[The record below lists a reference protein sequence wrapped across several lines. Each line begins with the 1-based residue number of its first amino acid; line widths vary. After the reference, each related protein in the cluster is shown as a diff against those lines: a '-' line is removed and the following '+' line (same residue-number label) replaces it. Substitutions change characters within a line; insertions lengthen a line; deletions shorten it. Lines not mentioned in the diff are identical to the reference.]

1 MKRRV
6 AITGVGLINALGI
19 GREEYFAALIEGKN
33 GIKRIEAFDPGEFTS
48 QVAGESPHLKMAKQ
62 VPKAHRKATKLM
74 SRDIELAV
82 VAADTAVRDAGLKT
96 KGTAPDEEP
105 DVDPTRIGVNI
116 GAGLICCDLVELAEA
131 VQNGVSSGQFDYRK
145 WGSEGM
151 ATLTPLWLLKYLPNM
166 LSCHVSI
173 IHDLQGPSNA
183 VTCAEAS
190 GQLAVGEAYRIISHG
205 KADVMITGGA
215 ECKVNPM
222 ALLRQCLLKRTCS
235 SCNDKPDQACR
246 PFDKGADGT
255 ILGEGGG
262 IVVLE
267 ELEHAR
273 KRGATIYGEVTGY
286 GASCSFGSDFVSIEA
301 DGKGIEIALRK
312 ALAAAEKAGLVDLRL
327 RHLFQSA
334 VRTGRRVRE
343 ETGISKNALSVS
355 SVAVDQASRIIGDL
369 KNCKVLIIGAGE
381 AGRLVV
387 KAAKD
392 RGVSRIV
399 VTSRTEESASALAA
413 ELGGKPT
420 SMNNLEEEMSTCNM
434 IVTCA
439 DAPRSILD
447 AGIVEEVML
456 NRPGLP
462 MVIIDIA
469 VPRNVAPAV
478 AQINNV
484 FLHNID
490 DLTNV
495 ANLNREQREG
505 SVEVVRE
512 IIAAEVDKF
521 TGWWQEFSVRPV
533 ISALMGKAEDIR
545 RRELALTLKRLRPLS
560 DEEHYSVDAMTRSI
574 ISKVLRDPITCLK
587 KNASRDGDYS
597 RMVNTLF
604 GLHEESQG

>member
-82 VAADTAVRDAGLKT
+82 VAADTAVRDAGLTT

-312 ALAAAEKAGLVDLRL
+312 ALAAAELEPQQVDLL
-327 RHLFQSA
+327 VPHGTA
-334 VRTGRRVRE
+334 VRSDDQAEATAIKAAFGTHVSQLPVFATKSRIGNCGAGAAAIDLATMALVMHSNTIPATLNCDDPATELNIVQRNTQTEITHAV
-343 ETGISKNALSVS
+343 TCCYTYGGQTAALVISK
-355 SVAVDQASRIIGDL
+355 
-369 KNCKVLIIGAGE
+369 
-381 AGRLVV
+381 
-387 KAAKD
+387 
-392 RGVSRIV
+392 
-399 VTSRTEESASALAA
+399 
-413 ELGGKPT
+413 
-420 SMNNLEEEMSTCNM
+420 
-434 IVTCA
+434 
-439 DAPRSILD
+439 
-447 AGIVEEVML
+447 
-456 NRPGLP
+456 
-462 MVIIDIA
+462 
-469 VPRNVAPAV
+469 
-478 AQINNV
+478 
-484 FLHNID
+484 
-490 DLTNV
+490 
-495 ANLNREQREG
+495 
-505 SVEVVRE
+505 
-512 IIAAEVDKF
+512 
-521 TGWWQEFSVRPV
+521 PV
-533 ISALMGKAEDIR
+533 
-545 RRELALTLKRLRPLS
+545 
-560 DEEHYSVDAMTRSI
+560 
-574 ISKVLRDPITCLK
+574 
-587 KNASRDGDYS
+587 
-597 RMVNTLF
+597 
-604 GLHEESQG
+604 